1 MTFGSCK
8 INIFAL
14 FNIQAH
20 PSPDFYL
27 GVHWPLCRQEQGNGI
42 LDAVLGNVHGAGR
55 TVGAIYSAPWNKK
68 QKTNKHWCYT
78 VYNFLPFF
86 SGVSANIAPCFNYCI
101 IQSILFESPFFSE
114 IIWLS
119 LWKVGILEF
128 FSAFIVK
135 LKKIYISAWIWWIPA
150 DGLVSNK
157 THITVDYEVYVWE
170 PCRVFTYHL
179 NH

>member
-42 LDAVLGNVHGAGR
+42 LDAVLCNVHGAGR

-68 QKTNKHWCYT
+68 QKTNKHWYYT

-101 IQSILFESPFFSE
+101 VQSILFESPFFSE
-114 IIWLS
+114 INDCLCEILS
-119 LWKVGILEF
+119 WYLRFFFGIYCQIKENLHQCMD
-128 FSAFIVK
+128 
-135 LKKIYISAWIWWIPA
+135 WWIPA
-150 DGLVSNK
+150 DGLVSK
-157 THITVDYEVYVWE
+157 THITVDYVHWSLCMGTV
-170 PCRVFTYHL
+170 
-179 NH
+179 

>member
-1 MTFGSCK
+1 MHHSTYRH
-8 INIFAL
+8 AL
-14 FNIQAH
+14 LQISISASTDRSVGKSEGTEFLMQFWTMFMA
-20 PSPDFYL
+20 PGGQLEPFT
-27 GVHWPLCRQEQGNGI
+27 
-42 LDAVLGNVHGAGR
+42 VLPE
-55 TVGAIYSAPWNKK
+55 IK
-68 QKTNKHWCYT
+68 KTNKHWYYT

-101 IQSILFESPFFSE
+101 VQSILFESPFFSE